1 VRARAHRSRSIF
13 RRRLSRAV
21 TSGDVIV
28 REGALPLRNV
38 IAHKGAPC
46 PETGP
51 PALRNEERDAE
62 IGRAGEKKGLRQQTR
77 ATRHVD
83 GVFHRV
89 RAVGNIPDLI
99 TLRDDATRVRY
110 VRIPRR
116 RFIEHRVR

>member
-1 VRARAHRSRSIF
+1 MLMLRNAYGTNAPIRLLCFIRACARARARRSRSIF

-28 REGALPLRNV
+28 REGALPLRNA

-83 GVFHRV
+83 GVFR
-89 RAVGNIPDLI
+89 
-99 TLRDDATRVRY
+99 TRGRKY
-110 VRIPRR
+110 S
-116 RFIEHRVR
+116 